1 MEKIELPKKGN
12 VVIIGYAATG
22 KTTFANSL
30 KFNGSLYHTDDY
42 LKHGSVESLYVLM
55 EDLKKD
61 KNGLKV
67 IEGIGG
73 YRLLRKGLQL
83 QNFYADLIIIVEAS
97 KEVRYD
103 RIKERGKNI
112 QATFNLDNVC
122 RKIWNDYQELCNWE
136 PLFVK
141 PKTITITT

>member
-1 MEKIELPKKGN
+1 MKSQDEIKLPKKGN

-30 KFNGSLYHTDDY
+30 KFDSSLYHTDDY
-42 LKHGSVESLYVLM
+42 LKYGSVESLYVLM

-61 KNGLKV
+61 TKPLKV

-73 YRLLRKGLQL
+73 YRLLRKGMQL
-83 QNFYADLIIIVEAS
+83 NSFYPTMIIECQAS

-103 RIKERGKNI
+103 RIKARSKNI
-112 QATFNLDNVC
+112 QATFNMDKAC
-122 RKIWNDYQELCNWE
+122 EKIWADYLLLCNQL
-136 PLFVK
+136 PTIKYVK
-141 PKTITITT
+141 S